1 MEYMRCKYCIMF
13 IHHKECISS
22 VRPISVSSVHSR
34 PTINPQM
41 HICILYRLPQ
51 F

>member
-1 MEYMRCKYCIMF
+1 MEYMRCKYCLQF
-13 IHHKECISS
+13 IHQTECISS
-22 VRPISVSSVHSR
+22 LRRISFSSVYPR

-41 HICILYRLPQ
+41 HICILYWLAH